1 MQARNE
7 MFMFPDEED
16 DELPLLPLRARLA
29 AAAEE
34 NSRKRARTSVAKPDG
49 ILGTSSASSVPPPAA
64 AAGARSESAVTVD
77 DTDALDC
84 GVCYLP
90 LKPPIFQ
97 CAVGHVVCSPCRDK
111 LKDSRKCHVCRG
123 ATGGFRRCHAMERL
137 VESSRVAC
145 PNAAYGCTARPP
157 YHDQKGHHKLCLHA
171 PCQCPSEACSFIGS
185 VEALLDH
192 FASVHGWPCSTKV
205 RINEISYIHLK
216 DGFNVIRLDDDQGA
230 TTRDDSQCLFL
241 LDVKRQALSCAISV
255 LLIHPHAS
263 VDNQQPCLKHMNCEL
278 IYSSQAAL
286 SIIRPRS
293 DLVMSHDQ
301 KSKFIVTCTDLSK
314 GLPNPDERFQF
325 VVPNFVLPNND
336 EKGVVN
342 VGLRIQSI

>member
-1 MQARNE
+1 MQARNP
-7 MFMFPDEED
+7 FMFPDEDD

-49 ILGTSSASSVPPPAA
+49 IILGTSSPSSVPPPPPPAV
-64 AAGARSESAVTVD
+64 GARSESAVTVD

-97 CAVGHVVCSPCRDK
+97 CAVGHVVCSLCRDK

-123 ATGGFRRCHAMERL
+123 TTGGFRRCHAMERL
-137 VESSRVAC
+137 VESSRVSC
-145 PNAAYGCTARPP
+145 PNAAYGCTTRPP
-157 YHDQKGHHKLCLHA
+157 YHDQKGHHQLCLHA
-171 PCQCPSEACSFIGS
+171 PCQCPSETCSFIGS

-205 RINEISYIHLK
+205 RINEISYIYLK
-216 DGFNVIRLDDDQGA
+216 DGFNFIRLDDDQDA

-241 LDVKRQALSCAISV
+241 LDVKRQALSLAISV

-263 VDNQQPCLKHMNCEL
+263 VDDQQPCLKHMNCEL
-278 IYSSQAAL
+278 TYSQGAV
-286 SIIRPRS
+286 SIVRQRS

-301 KSKFIVTCTDLSK
+301 RSKFIVTCTDLSK

-325 VVPNFVLPNND
+325 VVPSFVLSSD
-336 EKGVVN
+336 EKGAVN
-342 VGLRIQSI
+342 IGVRIQSI

>member
-1 MQARNE
+1 MQTRSYPY
-7 MFMFPDEED
+7 FDD

-29 AAAEE
+29 AAEE
-34 NSRKRARTSVAKPDG
+34 KERKRARTSVGKPDG
-49 ILGTSSASSVPPPAA
+49 ILGTSSPSSVPPPPP
-64 AAGARSESAVTVD
+64 AGARSESAVTVE

-97 CAVGHVVCSPCRDK
+97 CAVGHVVCSLCRDK
-111 LKDSRKCHVCRG
+111 LKDNRKCHVCRG

-137 VESSRVAC
+137 VDSSRVAC
-145 PNAAYGCTARPP
+145 QNAAYGCTARPP
-157 YHDQKGHHKLCLHA
+157 YHDQKGHQELCLHA
-171 PCQCPSEACSFIGS
+171 PCQCPGEACSFIGS

-192 FASVHGWPCSTKV
+192 FAGVHGWPCSTKI
-205 RINEISYIHLK
+205 RINKISYIHLK
-216 DGFNVIRLDDDQGA
+216 DGFNFIRLDDDQGA
-230 TTRDDSQCLFL
+230 TTRADRQCLFL
-241 LDVKRQALSCAISV
+241 LDVKRQALSRAISV

-263 VDNQQPCLKHMNCEL
+263 VDDQQPCMKHMNCEL
-278 IYSSQAAL
+278 TYSQSTL
-286 SIIRPRS
+286 SIICPPK

-325 VVPNFVLPNND
+325 VVPNFVLPGD
-336 EKGVVN
+336 KKDAVN